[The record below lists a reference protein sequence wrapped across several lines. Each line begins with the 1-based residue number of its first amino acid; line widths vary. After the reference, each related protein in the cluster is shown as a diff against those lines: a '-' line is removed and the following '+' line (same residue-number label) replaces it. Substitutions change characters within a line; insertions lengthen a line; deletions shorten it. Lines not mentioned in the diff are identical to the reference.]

1 MPSRPAR
8 SESASRPRRTTDPRL
23 FIGLALVLASVAGVV
38 GIVAATD
45 DGIEV
50 YAAPRLLIEGER
62 VSAEDLDLRVVG
74 LGAESDR
81 YLRPEHV
88 DQGTVVV
95 SRTVGAGELVP
106 LAAVG
111 DERSTAATTV
121 VVALASPLGATVAP
135 GDTLDLWSAPAI
147 EGGRFGAPSVIAS
160 GAQLVRTIAAE
171 GIVTATEAARVELLV
186 PRRDVA
192 RILHAQANRDALSA
206 IPTALAV
213 GP

>member
-8 SESASRPRRTTDPRL
+8 PEPPSRPRRVTDPRL

-38 GIVAATD
+38 GIVAVSD
-45 DGIEV
+45 DGVEV
-50 YAAPRLLIEGER
+50 YAAPRLLVEGER
-62 VSAEDLDLRVVG
+62 VSTDDLQLRVVG

-88 DQGTVVV
+88 EQGAIIV

-121 VVALASPLGATVAP
+121 VVALASPLGATVGP

-160 GAQLVRTIAAE
+160 GAQLVRMISAE
-171 GIVTATEAARVELLV
+171 GIVTSTEVARVELLV